1 MRKTLLTTTWLTLF
15 SLPALAQDPPIV
27 IDEQEEPPLIEMPR
41 QSPRD
46 EMTELFVRVERRLRE
61 IDDLLND
68 AAAGETSA
76 LKDVGEAGIDD
87 LIQGSMTRCREVVK
101 DIEKILEIAANNGGT

>member
-1 MRKTLLTTTWLTLF
+1 MRKTLLTTTWLALF
-15 SLPALAQDPPIV
+15 ALPALAQDPPV
-27 IDEQEEPPLIEMPR
+27 EIDGQEPPLIEMPR

-46 EMTELFVRVERRLRE
+46 EMTELFVRVEKRLRE

-76 LKDVGEAGIDD
+76 LEDVGEAGIED

-101 DIEKILEIAANNGGT
+101 DIDKILEIAANNGGT